1 LVPVIHRKNGE
12 VLVPRIVRCIF
23 IDLFYF
29 LNNFNHQVKTENF
42 KIADRQESKTRA
54 PGGRSVFRA
63 NARKTDRLE
72 RVLCSLGDQQI

>member
-1 LVPVIHRKNGE
+1 MSLTTVGSGDTSKKNGE

-23 IDLFYF
+23 IYLFYF

-42 KIADRQESKTRA
+42 KFADRQESKARA

-63 NARKTDRLE
+63 I
-72 RVLCSLGDQQI
+72 DQQI